1 MYPYELYLR
10 YTLKYSTSCGERE
23 SRPFRAEQKNIH
35 LYFNQ
40 HYTYAPGA
48 FCYALNT
55 AGTSAAS
62 GHSGVFNLLKFD
74 RISKK
79 ERKDMYCG

>member
-40 HYTYAPGA
+40 HYT
-48 FCYALNT
+48 CT
-55 AGTSAAS
+55 CS
-62 GHSGVFNLLKFD
+62 LLLCTQHCRHVRSLWSF
-74 RISKK
+74 RSLQLVEVWPHLE
-79 ERKDMYCG
+79 ERKKGYVLWL